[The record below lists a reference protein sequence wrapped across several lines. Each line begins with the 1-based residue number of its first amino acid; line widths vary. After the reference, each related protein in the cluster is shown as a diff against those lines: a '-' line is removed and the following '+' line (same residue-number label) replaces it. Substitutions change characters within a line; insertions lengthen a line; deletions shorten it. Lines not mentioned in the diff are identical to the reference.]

1 MSQFNTTFS
10 LPALIVKVDINGNVI
25 EAFKGLNY
33 NSTSYIMNV
42 NTMNVLP
49 DSSFLLKPRMNFR
62 LKLLIICSFY
72 PTLILNF
79 KNTKAFY
86 FKYV

>member
-49 DSSFLLKPRMNFR
+49 DSSFLL
-62 LKLLIICSFY
+62 
-72 PTLILNF
+72 T
-79 KNTKAFY
+79 AFTTY
-86 FKYV
+86 LDGEFGVSNKSYRDVSLFMHDSSK